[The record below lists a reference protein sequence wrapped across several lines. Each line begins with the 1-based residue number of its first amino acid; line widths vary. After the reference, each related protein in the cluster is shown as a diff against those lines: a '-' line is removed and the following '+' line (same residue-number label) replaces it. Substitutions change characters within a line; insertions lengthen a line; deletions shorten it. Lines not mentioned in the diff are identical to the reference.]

1 MNIKF
6 NEISLSKIKEKCE
19 QDRRDAIAELND
31 EKRKT
36 IFFSMLFFGLSLLF
50 IIAVGVIVFC
60 RSLETVGM
68 IKDIIVLLLFISII
82 ICIFRVVTYLEDY
95 YFEKYYL
102 EERCKPDYFLNK
114 RMPNLL
120 SLKNCN
126 QILEASFDEDGHL
139 IITIDDNGEV
149 KHIEFSIKE
158 EKTRTDIDTVV
169 INFEVENY
177 QGFSVYIPY
186 GQKLDLTNIEI
197 SNPNDIKKAIIE

>member
-36 IFFSMLFFGLSLLF
+36 IIFSMLFFGLSLLF
-50 IIAVGVIVFC
+50 IIAVGVILFC
-60 RSLETVGM
+60 GLLDT
-68 IKDIIVLLLFISII
+68 IKYIIVFLLFISII
-82 ICIFRVVTYLEDY
+82 ICISRVVTYLEDY

-120 SLKNCN
+120 SLLSLKNCN

-149 KHIEFSIKE
+149 KQIEFSFKGK
-158 EKTRTDIDTVV
+158 KTRTDIDTVV
-169 INFEVENY
+169 VNFEVENS
-177 QGFSVYIPY
+177 QGYSVYIPY
-186 GQKLDLTNIEI
+186 GKEWDCINFKIQ
-197 SNPNDIKKAIIE
+197 NPDDIKKAIVE